1 MTGGWAQ
8 YSWVP
13 AIALTSVTVIFLVDL
28 CAERYVEM
36 KYGIQHQH
44 TSLQDAVT
52 GRTNPEIPH
61 PEEGEL
67 SLYRPILK
75 LVN

>member
-1 MTGGWAQ
+1 MTKGWAQ

-13 AIALTSVTVIFLVDL
+13 AIALTSVAVIFLINL

-44 TSLQDAVT
+44 VSLQDAVT
-52 GRTNPEIPH
+52 GRTDTQLPH
-61 PEEGEL
+61 PEEGTIHL
-67 SLYRPILK
+67 
-75 LVN
+75 

>member
-1 MTGGWAQ
+1 MTGGCAQ

-13 AIALTSVTVIFLVDL
+13 AIALASVTVIFLVDL

-52 GRTNPEIPH
+52 GRTNAELPH
-61 PEEGEL
+61 PEEG
-67 SLYRPILK
+67 K
-75 LVN
+75 LFP